1 MGEEEEEER
10 DVATGRMKACWPIQ
24 ADNVG
29 SIFAGKQRDG
39 SEAGEGESEMSGEI

>member
-1 MGEEEEEER
+1 MREEEEEER
-10 DVATGRMKACWPIQ
+10 EVATVRMKARWPIQ

-39 SEAGEGESEMSGEI
+39 SEAGEGESDTRGEI